1 MGVWTLYIALSRL
14 SRKTENWWILNAK
27 KRITKFAIFRTII
40 FQIRVQK
47 RVQFWQSQKLCKNW
61 HCRDPLDRDVS
72 LSARLIIIC
81 RRLNQNEI
89 NLVFLTLTVWQKFK
103 KLKLK
108 NKHLDVA
115 RTSEQGGLMRG
126 WWEKKDN
133 VALTVLSIIQKV
145 LTFDYNLTHKT

>member
-1 MGVWTLYIALSRL
+1 MNEYFILLCPDCPGAHKIDEFLSF
-14 SRKTENWWILNAK
+14 INAK

-61 HCRDPLDRDVS
+61 HCRDPLDRDGS

-81 RRLNQNEI
+81 RRLNQNDI
-89 NLVFLTLTVWQKFK
+89 NLMFLTLTVWQNSRKIK
-103 KLKLK
+103 
-108 NKHLDVA
+108 
-115 RTSEQGGLMRG
+115 EQSFRCCSDEWGRRVRL
-126 WWEKKDN
+126 WWEKKEN

-145 LTFDYNLTHKT
+145 FTFDYKLTHKT